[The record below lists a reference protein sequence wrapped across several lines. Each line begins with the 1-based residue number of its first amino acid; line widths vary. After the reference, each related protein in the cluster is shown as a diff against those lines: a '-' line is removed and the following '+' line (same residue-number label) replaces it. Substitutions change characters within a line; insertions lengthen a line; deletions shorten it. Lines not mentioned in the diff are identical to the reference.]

1 MSHKSKK
8 HRRFLVSPG
17 PPRPAKPSRVPV
29 DFDLDEFERK
39 NALREAR
46 HEELRYRIAPDC
58 KVHIQ
63 FKGIATQD
71 AIRKLIGY
79 LEMGMAD
86 FPKNVDDSA
95 TQD

>member
-8 HRRFLVSPG
+8 HRRFLLSPG

-46 HEELRYRIAPDC
+46 QEELRYRIAPDC
-58 KVHIQ
+58 KV
-63 FKGIATQD
+63 ATQD

-79 LEMGMAD
+79 LEMGIAD

>member
-1 MSHKSKK
+1 ME
-8 HRRFLVSPG
+8 RQG
-17 PPRPAKPSRVPV
+17 PV
-29 DFDLDEFERK
+29 DFDEFERK

-58 KVHIQ
+58 KAHIQ

-71 AIRKLIGY
+71 AIRKLISH
-79 LEMGMAD
+79 LEMGIAD

-95 TQD
+95 TQE